1 MLKQGEQMVTDA
13 DKTPIV
19 GLSPMDELLV
29 KLTVLERQMGEMA
42 PSLEN
47 LGAIKVYVK
56 KTADTQLEMYEHQKR
71 EGLRLRIAIGTCVA
85 CALICVACTF
95 LTYSAVA
102 SAAVRLE
109 RLPAAVHP

>member
-1 MLKQGEQMVTDA
+1 MATDA
-13 DKTPIV
+13 DKTPVV
-19 GLSPMDELLV
+19 GLSPMDELLL
-29 KLTVLERQMGEMA
+29 KMSDLERQMGVFA
-42 PSLEN
+42 PSIEN
-47 LGAIKVYVK
+47 LAAIRIYVK

-71 EGLRLRIAIGTCVA
+71 EGLRMRIAIGTCVA